1 MSETSRTRTRDLLAS
16 FSSLQLKNEKKKKKN
31 FINIRSIKEY
41 DNYETAEQEIQ
52 NLEIKGHDMCKKFHP
67 LCFMVTK
74 HEKGFYQYA
83 RKK

>member
-1 MSETSRTRTRDLLAS
+1 MNWKFSRW
-16 FSSLQLKNEKKKKKN
+16 KKQAIK
-31 FINIRSIKEY
+31 FYQYSIIKEY

-74 HEKGFYQYA
+74 HEKGFY
-83 RKK
+83 